1 MQGSYIYGTIG
12 ARLSLLPKSG
22 RKTPNQNK
30 LQYIFRF
37 SETSRTYQCLM
48 LLDTLL
54 LNESYANGGN
64 AIPS

>member
-1 MQGSYIYGTIG
+1 MVQLVLDYPYH
-12 ARLSLLPKSG
+12 L
-22 RKTPNQNK
+22 NQEEK
-30 LQYIFRF
+30 LQIKISYNTLFRF